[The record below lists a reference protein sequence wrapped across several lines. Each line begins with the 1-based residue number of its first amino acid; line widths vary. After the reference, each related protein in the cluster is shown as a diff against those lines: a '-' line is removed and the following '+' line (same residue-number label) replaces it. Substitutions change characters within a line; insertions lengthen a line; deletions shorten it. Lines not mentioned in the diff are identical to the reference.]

1 MPSRQLHG
9 GTISSLFARTNF
21 CYYLVYVGWL
31 IVELV
36 TVYLFFVETKGP
48 TLEEMAKIFDG
59 DEAKVGHVD
68 LEIVREKNT
77 IVHEEKV

>member
-1 MPSRQLHG
+1 LDG
-9 GTISSLFARTNF
+9 GTTPAFFAPTNG

-31 IVELV
+31 VVELV

-68 LEIVREKNT
+68 LEIVREKNA

>member
-1 MPSRQLHG
+1 MDG
-9 GTISSLFARTNF
+9 GTTPAFFAPTNG

-31 IVELV
+31 VVELV